1 MVLCLRAE
9 MKENGRL
16 VQFLYNEDR
25 EVVAEKDCSSN
36 IIRYICGL
44 GLNLYTYCQNNPI
57 RNHDPTGHGTKEN
70 SSYSKKS
77 LYDKYK
83 N

>member
-1 MVLCLRAE
+1 MVLCLRVE

-25 EVVAEKDCSSN
+25 EVVAEKDCSGN
-36 IIRYICGL
+36 IIHYICGL
-44 GLNLYTYCQNNPI
+44 GLNLYTYCQNTPI
-57 RNHDPTGHGTKEN
+57 LNHDPTGHGKKEN
-70 SSYSKKS
+70 SPYSKKS